1 MNFHH
6 RPKCRSVWATLRVK
20 ISRRKQREW
29 IGIFKPAESHSWCYA
44 CCYPTIRS
52 TGGILSLLCF
62 FVFHSQPG
70 LYQSAWNFT
79 WRFGLILDRFSFILG
94 DSPRDGRVLGVNR
107 GHMAGSASCW
117 SICPVCIFLSLSS
130 SAVLVIV
137 MYRRAAVDCNIVSV
151 MCFLAALLVH
161 IVMWNVKQD
170 WLFAL
175 WAYAAESCQVD
186 DGKLR

>member
-1 MNFHH
+1 MVDKRLLSQFWLHPSRAAEYCDQAVYLSWGFTDRREILH
-6 RPKCRSVWATLRVK
+6 GGSAT
-20 ISRRKQREW
+20 SR
-29 IGIFKPAESHSWCYA
+29 
-44 CCYPTIRS
+44 
-52 TGGILSLLCF
+52 TGLLF
-62 FVFHSQPG
+62 
-70 LYQSAWNFT
+70 W
-79 WRFGLILDRFSFILG
+79 G